1 MSGIHQHVWQTARLC
16 ARAAICGALATH
28 GTHMADARVAK
39 AQRSMA
45 KAFHI
50 NALLGNAAD
59 LLRSELARKRH
70 AANAELSAKRH
81 ASRVVYV
88 SLRRHMALHLG
99 PRTSNL
105 RQKPP
110 VLDNEGIGT

>member
-1 MSGIHQHVWQTARLC
+1 
-16 ARAAICGALATH
+16 
-28 GTHMADARVAK
+28 MADTRVAK
-39 AQRSMA
+39 AQRTMA

-59 LLRSELARKRH
+59 LLRGEFTRKRH
-70 AANAELSAKRH
+70 AASAELSAKRH

-88 SLRRHMALHLG
+88 GLRRHMALHLG

-105 RQKPP
+105 RQKSPI
-110 VLDNEGIGT
+110 LDNEGIGT

>member
-1 MSGIHQHVWQTARLC
+1 
-16 ARAAICGALATH
+16 
-28 GTHMADARVAK
+28 MADTRVAK
-39 AQRSMA
+39 AQRTMA

-50 NALLGNAAD
+50 NVLLGNAAD
-59 LLRSELARKRH
+59 LLRGELARKRY

-88 SLRRHMALHLG
+88 GLRRHMALHLG

-105 RQKPP
+105 PQKSP
-110 VLDNEGIGT
+110 VLDNKGIGT